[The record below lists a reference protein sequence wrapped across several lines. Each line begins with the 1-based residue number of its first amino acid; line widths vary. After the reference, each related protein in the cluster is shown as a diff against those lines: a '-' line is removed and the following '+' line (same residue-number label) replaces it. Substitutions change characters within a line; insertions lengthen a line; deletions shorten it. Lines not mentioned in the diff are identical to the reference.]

1 MTTDGLLPAIT
12 TKRCLGITVSMVIG
26 GSIIIAIACIVES
39 YHQISEGNVGIY
51 FRHGAIQDRVSDPGV
66 HLKTPFID
74 DYMEV
79 KIRPETQT
87 LKPMEA
93 ITKDG
98 ITNTF
103 REVNV
108 ITRVSKEKLIFLIK
122 KFGIDFK
129 QFLVFDRIKEDLRSV
144 VTYPFFFIRT

>member
-1 MTTDGLLPAIT
+1 MIIT
-12 TKRCLGITVSMVIG
+12 IV
-26 GSIIIAIACIVES
+26 CIVES
-39 YHQISEGNVGIY
+39 YHEISEGNVGIY
-51 FRHGAIQDRVSDPGV
+51 FRHGAVLNIVSDPGV

-74 DYMEV
+74 EYKEF

-103 REVNV
+103 REINV
-108 ITRVSKEKLIFLIK
+108 ITRVTKEKLIFLVK

-129 QFLVFDRIKEDLRSV
+129 QFLVFDRIKEDLR
-144 VTYPFFFIRT
+144 

>member
-1 MTTDGLLPAIT
+1 MTTDGLLPAGLT
-12 TKRCLGITVSMVIG
+12 TKRCLGITVSIVIG
-26 GSIIIAIACIVES
+26 AAIIIAIACMVES
-39 YHQISEGNVGIY
+39 YHEISEGNVGIY
-51 FRHGAIQDRVSDPGV
+51 FRHGAIQDRVADPGV
-66 HLKTPFID
+66 HLKTPWID
-74 DYMEV
+74 DYKEV
-79 KIRPETQT
+79 KIRPETHT

-93 ITKDG
+93 VTKDG

-129 QFLVFDRIKEDLRSV
+129 QFLVFDRIKEDLR
-144 VTYPFFFIRT
+144 